1 MSVRSILQSA
11 AANSS
16 PIYVEDVFSTY
27 LYTGNGTTQTISNG
41 IDLAGKGGLVWVKQR
56 SGIQDHTIFDT
67 ARGVNNYIRSNSTGA
82 QNPGGTYTDL
92 LTAFNATGFSLGADA
107 LTAGFVNNSGTFASW
122 TFRKQ
127 PKFFD
132 VITYTGSGL
141 NRVVSHNLG
150 STPGCIMVKRTDTT
164 GDWQVYHNGLTSAAY
179 SIQLNLTNAQASA
192 TTVWNSTAP
201 TSTLFSIGTD
211 ASVNAAGGTY
221 VAYLFAHNAGGF
233 GTYGVDNVI
242 SCGSFTGSNIVNL
255 GYEPQYLLVK
265 NASTAGNWYVMD
277 TMRGFDSTGYAFVDP
292 NLAQAE
298 FTTGTGITINNV
310 GFNQT
315 VGGTDTYI
323 YITIRRPMKIPSIGT
338 SVFSTVLFTGDSVV
352 NRIISSLGFP
362 ADFAFFRT
370 RNNVS
375 NASFIASTRIIGGA
389 HYLLL
394 NTSTSDTSS
403 TAYGVQKFGQD
414 SVTLGSVITY
424 EQNQLS
430 FTYFLYSFKRAP
442 GFFDTVYYTGTG
454 AVLTL
459 NHNLSVTPELIIT
472 KSRSTTGSWDV
483 CPTQL
488 GLNYSLLLNSS
499 SPVATLTPAGYSE
512 VTNSFFTLSN
522 SGVAAINNNAVT
534 YISYLFASCPGVSK
548 VGSYNGNGTS
558 QTINCGFSTGARF
571 ILIKSIINTG
581 DWYIW
586 DSARGIVA
594 ANDPHV
600 SLNTAV
606 AEVTTD
612 DSIDP
617 DNSGFIVNQVAAT
630 NINVLNASYLF
641 LAIA

>member
-27 LYTGNGTTQTISNG
+27 LYTGNGSTQTITNG
-41 IDLAGKGGLVWVKQR
+41 IDLAGKGGLVWTKCR
-56 SGIQDHTIFDT
+56 SIGFSNYLVDT
-67 ARGVNNYIRSNSTGA
+67 ARGAANNLVSDTTAAQSADSYYSGFNSNGYGINGVGA
-82 QNPGGTYTDL
+82 LNSNTATY
-92 LTAFNATGFSLGADA
+92 
-107 LTAGFVNNSGTFASW
+107 ASW
-122 TFRKQ
+122 TFRKA

-132 VITYTGSGL
+132 VVTYTGNGVTGRPI
-141 NRVVSHNLG
+141 NHNLG
-150 STPGCIMVKRTDTT
+150 SVPGCIIVKCTVGTSSNWAVWHRATGNAFLKFNLTDISQIDNGYWWGNGMTYIAPTDTT
-164 GDWQVYHNGLTSAAY
+164 FTVSNG
-179 SIQLNLTNAQASA
+179 
-192 TTVWNSTAP
+192 VE
-201 TSTLFSIGTD
+201 
-211 ASVNAAGGTY
+211 VNASTFTY
-221 VAYLFAHNAGGF
+221 VAYIFAHNAGGF
-233 GTYGVDNVI
+233 GSYGVDNII

-277 TMRGFDSTGYAFVDP
+277 TMRGFDSTGYVFVDP
-292 NLAQAE
+292 NLAQPE

-315 VGGTDTYI
+315 IGGTATYI
-323 YITIRRPMKIPSIGT
+323 YIAIRRPMKIPSIGT

-375 NASFIASTRIIGGA
+375 NANFIASTRIIGGA

-394 NTSTSDTSS
+394 NTTTSDTSS

-414 SVTLGSVITY
+414 SVTLGVVITY
-424 EQNQLS
+424 EQNQAA